1 MNSPSSP
8 VSTRGSSSISGWLGC
23 EALRVRLPR
32 AQLIL
37 AGGLLSTTQTRR
49 RDWPSETEREDPFSW
64 ALDAREK
71 ETESQRPRDWEEEED
86 ILGSRL
92 RGSSP
97 QTVTGRITD
106 SVRGIQRDRVS
117 VVPQHRCVLSR
128 R

>member
-8 VSTRGSSSISGWLGC
+8 VSTRGSSSTSGWLGG

-71 ETESQRPRDWEEEED
+71 EKESQRDSE
-86 ILGSRL
+86 
-92 RGSSP
+92 
-97 QTVTGRITD
+97 TGRKRKIYLEA
-106 SVRGIQRDRVS
+106 G
-117 VVPQHRCVLSR
+117 
-128 R
+128 